1 MQTTLLEL
9 FGYSSKE
16 EVIGKTTR
24 IKAIYG
30 TGKISVDN
38 IINQANEVIK
48 DFEVN
53 YKKKEIRF
61 GYQHLC

>member
-16 EVIGKTTR
+16 VIEKNNGR

-30 TGKISVDN
+30 TGKIS
-38 IINQANEVIK
+38 
-48 DFEVN
+48 
-53 YKKKEIRF
+53 
-61 GYQHLC
+61 G

>member
-16 EVIGKTTR
+16 EVIGNNGR

-30 TGKISVDN
+30 TGKIS
-38 IINQANEVIK
+38 
-48 DFEVN
+48 
-53 YKKKEIRF
+53 
-61 GYQHLC
+61 G